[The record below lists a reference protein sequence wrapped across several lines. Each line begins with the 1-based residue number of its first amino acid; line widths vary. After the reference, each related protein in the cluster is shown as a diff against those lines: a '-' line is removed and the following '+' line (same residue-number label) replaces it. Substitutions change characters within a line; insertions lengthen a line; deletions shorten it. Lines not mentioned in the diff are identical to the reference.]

1 VIEQGAAFTDRN
13 LLIQGFLSGHTE
25 LRPSGMSRDVLRW
38 EGLTLRL
45 WSAESNLGKWALY
58 LSQHAQHVLILSG
71 SWGGS

>member
-1 VIEQGAAFTDRN
+1 
-13 LLIQGFLSGHTE
+13 
-25 LRPSGMSRDVLRW
+25 MSRDVLRW